1 MLNIEWISSHYE
13 LSLDC
18 RHIDKIWANWSL
30 IWMNWDKV
38 AIGSKRGASQEQKS
52 KTAKDRQN
60 STYAQVE
67 STYER
72 RPSFIISGFLSPLDC
87 NYNFMVFKLRF
98 ELLRESQ
105 PSGDLEKN
113 TWRLFGRNQDDSNDF
128 FFSFSLFMFS
138 MSFNYCWIMFIMNMN
153 N

>member
-13 LSLDC
+13 LLLDC

-60 STYAQVE
+60 STYA
-67 STYER
+67 
-72 RPSFIISGFLSPLDC
+72 
-87 NYNFMVFKLRF
+87 
-98 ELLRESQ
+98 
-105 PSGDLEKN
+105 
-113 TWRLFGRNQDDSNDF
+113 
-128 FFSFSLFMFS
+128 
-138 MSFNYCWIMFIMNMN
+138 
-153 N
+153 